1 MNVHFIRTLYCIRI
15 LKILFLFQIEIED
28 SGLNVTGNNLVFNRL
43 YNLRKLSLDTVTF
56 RGIEL
61 IYTDRKFDFEH
72 KSVNCNHNGI
82 DNDCQIIDRDGN
94 SGRNSKIIT
103 SGLITFALFFQIH
116 FF

>member
-1 MNVHFIRTLYCIRI
+1 M
-15 LKILFLFQIEIED
+15 FQIEIED

-82 DNDCQIIDRDGN
+82 DNDCQILT
-94 SGRNSKIIT
+94 SGTNYKIIA
-103 SGLITFALFFQIH
+103 SGLIAFALFFQIH
-116 FF
+116 F

>member
-1 MNVHFIRTLYCIRI
+1 M
-15 LKILFLFQIEIED
+15 FQIEIED
-28 SGLNVTGNNLVFNRL
+28 SGLNVTGNSLSFDRL

-116 FF
+116 FFFTMTF

>member
-1 MNVHFIRTLYCIRI
+1 M
-15 LKILFLFQIEIED
+15 FQIEIED

-82 DNDCQIIDRDGN
+82 DNDCQIIDGDGN
-94 SGRNSKIIT
+94 SGKNSKIIT
-103 SGLITFALFFQIH
+103 SGLITFALFFQIY

>member
-1 MNVHFIRTLYCIRI
+1 MRKKTGLQWHSKNSVFCG
-15 LKILFLFQIEIED
+15 FLFQIEIED
-28 SGLNVTGNNLVFNRL
+28 SGLNVTGNSLSFDRL

-82 DNDCQIIDRDGN
+82 DNDCQI
-94 SGRNSKIIT
+94 
-103 SGLITFALFFQIH
+103 GLSDACQDEFWSCRGETATLNAVRSFKRFS
-116 FF
+116 